1 MITHSF
7 YLTNYFLNY
16 TEDSRKK
23 MIDVVS
29 YFMSAISEGLPD
41 IILQKIFDRT
51 DPLFALYQTKFNSW
65 KIAKENYQG
74 ATLLLTQGFS
84 DVRLKIEK
92 IESNVIGEY
101 SSKSDEY
108 NSIFREGM
116 DVFYSDTYYQRVQH
130 IGFLRDRLDL
140 YVPMASA
147 KAIAADLNTKML
159 DLRDDQ
165 QKKSKTLRNASD
177 DLEACRVDLADMMY
191 GNVGLLMD
199 KFNKFRE
206 KIRGFFDLDLLYG
219 HSSKTVATKKTH
231 LDIPVG
237 EYGRLAILITDKT
250 TFEFNNSGNVMLKCY
265 TASTSEAPVPID
277 ALAVDADEVLKAKAN
292 TIGAITNTWL
302 IIYNAD
308 LNFSGSIDITESN

>member
-1 MITHSF
+1 MSTHSF

-16 TEDSRKK
+16 TEHSRKK
-23 MIDVVS
+23 MIDIVA
-29 YFMSAISEGLPD
+29 YFLSAISEGLPD
-41 IILQKIFDRT
+41 VTLQKIFDRT

-74 ATLLLTQGFS
+74 ATLLFTQGFT
-84 DVRLKIEK
+84 DVQLKIENIQSK
-92 IESNVIGEY
+92 VIGEY
-101 SSKSDEY
+101 TSKSDEY

-130 IGFLRDRLDL
+130 IGFLRDRLAM

-147 KAIAADLNTKML
+147 KTVAADLYTKMM
-159 DLRDDQ
+159 DLRDEQ

-177 DLEACRVDLADMMY
+177 DLEECRIDLADMMY

-199 KFNKFRE
+199 KYSKTRE
-206 KIRGFFDLDLLYG
+206 KIRSFYDLDLLYG
-219 HSSKTVATKKTH
+219 HGSKTVATKKTH

-237 EYGRLAILITDKT
+237 EYGRLAILITDKK

-265 TASTSEAPVPID
+265 TASTSDAPVPTD
-277 ALAVDADEVLKAKAN
+277 ALTVDADEVLKAKAN
-292 TIGAITNTWL
+292 TLGAITNTWL
-302 IIYNAD
+302 IIYNED
-308 LNFSGSIDITESN
+308 LNFSGSIDITETN